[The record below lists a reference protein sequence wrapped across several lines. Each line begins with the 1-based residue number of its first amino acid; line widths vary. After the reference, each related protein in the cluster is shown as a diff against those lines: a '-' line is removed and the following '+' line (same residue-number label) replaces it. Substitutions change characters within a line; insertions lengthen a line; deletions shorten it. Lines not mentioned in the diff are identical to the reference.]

1 MPLILGCVAWLT
13 QLRHDMV
20 RLKNRVFWQVFTA
33 LVGVRCLGVFLG
45 TLHYGPSEKGEME
58 RRRDGLLVMVP
69 LFASSAAKGFW
80 LHWALGLRVWSGK
93 VGATYADG
101 AEEVGVEGEIKRL
114 WCERWIPNWLRTRER
129 KEGEWAEA
137 PDLKCGW
144 RDNVVKSGCHHVVDA
159 MPRTICLR
167 WWWGFGKEGEAFTP
181 YVNNEEVL
189 VVVLV
194 VVMLAW
200 TWVKLEVGKRR
211 DEEVRLEEAVVEVK

>member
-1 MPLILGCVAWLT
+1 MA
-13 QLRHDMV
+13 
-20 RLKNRVFWQVFTA
+20 
-33 LVGVRCLGVFLG
+33 
-45 TLHYGPSEKGEME
+45 
-58 RRRDGLLVMVP
+58 
-69 LFASSAAKGFW
+69 
-80 LHWALGLRVWSGK
+80 
-93 VGATYADG
+93 
-101 AEEVGVEGEIKRL
+101 
-114 WCERWIPNWLRTRER
+114 
-129 KEGEWAEA
+129 
-137 PDLKCGW
+137 
-144 RDNVVKSGCHHVVDA
+144 KSGYHHVVDA